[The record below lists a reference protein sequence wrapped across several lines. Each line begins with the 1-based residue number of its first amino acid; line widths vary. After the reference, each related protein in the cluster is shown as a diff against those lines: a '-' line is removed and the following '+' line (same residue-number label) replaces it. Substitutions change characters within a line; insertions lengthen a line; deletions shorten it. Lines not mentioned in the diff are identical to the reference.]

1 MVEFT
6 PPSRPPLQELLR
18 SIAGRKRR
26 DTNRLVIEDFEGL
39 MGGPS
44 GGGTKSLPEHGDE
57 EAINELAIY
66 LYQTEQNLIA
76 LNEGIEALEAMPGG
90 GPGGGPGPEGPPG
103 GEGPPGVEGPTGPPG
118 VSVTSFDRVGDT
130 VTITF
135 SDGSTDT
142 FTVSDGTDGTDGGPG
157 PAGTDGTDGGPG
169 PAGMDG
175 ATISNIATEAD
186 GDIVVTFSDG
196 QEFTIPAGQA
206 GRGIDSIERA
216 GDTVTV
222 TYDDGS
228 PADTFMVM
236 DGVDGTVGETGPPG
250 AMGGPGIMGGPGPA
264 GQAGDDAASA
274 QRYYPWTFGLLYDN
288 RNENSAVSSTGGAW
302 IAEVEVEG
310 RSFRHTPAND
320 VQLVA

>member
-90 GPGGGPGPEGPPG
+90 PGGGPGPEGPPG
-103 GEGPPGVEGPTGPPG
+103 PAG
-118 VSVTSFDRVGDT
+118 VSVTSFDRVGDI

-135 SDGSTDT
+135 SDGRTDD

-157 PAGTDGTDGGPG
+157 PAGV
-169 PAGMDG
+169 DG
-175 ATISNIATEAD
+175 ATISNIATEAN

-236 DGVDGTVGETGPPG
+236 DGVDGTVGEMGPPG